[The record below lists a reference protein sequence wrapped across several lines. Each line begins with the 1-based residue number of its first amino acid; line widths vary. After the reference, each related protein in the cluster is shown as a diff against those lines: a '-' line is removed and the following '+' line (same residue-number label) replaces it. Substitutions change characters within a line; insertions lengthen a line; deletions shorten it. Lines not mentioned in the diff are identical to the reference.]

1 MKGIS
6 TEMAELEEKVG
17 GDGLPAVE
25 EALAG
30 WLRLIHTATKAKI
43 SFVKPIR
50 STGIGASVAHRDPCN
65 MGLPL
70 GNYVLTCLVP
80 FIVPEF
86 VVR

>member
-1 MKGIS
+1 
-6 TEMAELEEKVG
+6 MAELEEKVG

-65 MGLPL
+65 GTASWQLCTHLL
-70 GNYVLTCLVP
+70 GSIHRP
-80 FIVPEF
+80 
-86 VVR
+86 